1 MSEEFNL
8 EERVL
13 CADDTCIG
21 LVGPDGK
28 CKVCGRMYQGA
39 EPLPSEGRSTDDSA
53 DEAAVAYDMSV
64 DDAGD
69 AVSDTDAWGSDD
81 RVLCS
86 DDTCIGIIGPDGTCG
101 TCGRPGQGDR

>member
-13 CADDTCIG
+13 CEDDACIG

-28 CKVCGRMYQGA
+28 CKVCGQEYQGT
-39 EPLPSEGRSTDDSA
+39 ESLPSEDGATVDPA
-53 DEAAVAYDMSV
+53 DEAVAAVEETV
-64 DDAGD
+64 DEGEDISSETETWD
-69 AVSDTDAWGSDD
+69 SDE

-101 TCGRPGQGDR
+101 TCGRPG